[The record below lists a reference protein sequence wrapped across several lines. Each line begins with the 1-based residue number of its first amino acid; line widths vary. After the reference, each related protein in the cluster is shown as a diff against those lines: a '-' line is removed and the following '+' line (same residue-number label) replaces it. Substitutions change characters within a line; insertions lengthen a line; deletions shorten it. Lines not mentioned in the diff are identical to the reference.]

1 MKPQEYSGCIP
12 EYNPSSCLTFSPQV
26 RVSLCRAMF
35 GLELAVLQP
44 PPLGSRDCDV
54 QLSVCLHWGKVGN
67 ALCVKRAENLCS
79 LLRSPA
85 AGGIEN
91 SGHLQSTRMHTSL
104 LVAVLP
110 VSAFIIH
117 ILHQRNQNSLGE
129 QLSPDLDKGNIDRW
143 TSGLPRSK
151 QIHKTG

>member
-12 EYNPSSCLTFSPQV
+12 EYNPSSCLTFFPQV

-67 ALCVKRAENLCS
+67 AVCVKRAENLCS
-79 LLRSPA
+79 LLRSP
-85 AGGIEN
+85 
-91 SGHLQSTRMHTSL
+91 SCRGHRKQR
-104 LVAVLP
+104 
-110 VSAFIIH
+110 AFTKHANAH
-117 ILHQRNQNSLGE
+117 ILVGCRPSGFRLYYTHSAPKEPELSGRTAESRLG
-129 QLSPDLDKGNIDRW
+129 
-143 TSGLPRSK
+143 
-151 QIHKTG
+151 